1 MPVTK
6 NVCFSLQLLPQSINK
21 DSMVVSFTA
30 MIDKS
35 RLLSGVALILRLNSP
50 TRQLLPKRNIF
61 SLERKKNGKWNR
73 LILFLDEHFYFIF
86 NPKIAAK

>member
-1 MPVTK
+1 MPVKK
-6 NVCFSLQLLPQSINK
+6 NVCFSLQFLPQSINK

-50 TRQLLPKRNIF
+50 ARQLLPKRNIF
-61 SLERKKNGKWNR
+61 SLEKEKWKIEPTYFVFGR
-73 LILFLDEHFYFIF
+73 TFLLYI
-86 NPKIAAK
+86 